1 MELQCLDNLMF
12 VKTLETNLIDLIYC
26 DILYGTGKDFGDY
39 VDLKPIRAEIENHY
53 IPRILEFKRV
63 LKETGTIWL
72 QMDYRISHWIRIIC
86 DDIFGYDNFVNEIVW
101 CYGAGGFD
109 KSKFVNPKHDTIL
122 VYSKSSKFTN
132 NCLTDVNGSRLKSW
146 WQIKSIADKSGF
158 FQNDDEHLLYKTQKP
173 VELLQR
179 IVKIATNEFDT
190 VADFYLGSGTT
201 AVVCSELN
209 RNFIG
214 CDINP
219 KSIETTKQRLETIKP
234 INKTFNNNIF

>member
-1 MELQCLDNLMF
+1 MRLEHSDNLVF
-12 VKTLETNLIDLIYC
+12 AKTLQTNLIDLIYC

-39 VDLKPIRAEIENHY
+39 KDLNPNRLEIENHY
-53 IPRILEFKRV
+53 IPHLTEFKRV
-63 LKETGTIWL
+63 LKNIGTIFL
-72 QMDYRISHWIRIIC
+72 QMDCRISHWIRLIC

-109 KSKFVNPKHDTIL
+109 KTKFVNPKHDTIL
-122 VYSKSSKFTN
+122 VYSKTDTFTN
-132 NCLTDVNGSRLKSW
+132 NYLVDSKGVRFKSW

-173 VELLQR
+173 IELLQR
-179 IVKIATNEFDT
+179 IIKMSTNEFDT

-209 RNFIG
+209 RHFIG

-219 KSIETTKQRLETIKP
+219 KSIEITKQRLT
-234 INKTFNNNIF
+234 INKNTNIF